1 MVDAFGL
8 LAMILIIVIGLGLGA
23 TTTYDD
29 FKQAISKPKAVGIG
43 FSSQYCFM
51 PLLSFA
57 LAHAFGL
64 KEAFAIG
71 CILVGSSPGGT
82 TSNIFTYWSKGDV
95 ALSITMS
102 FFSNVAAFFM
112 LPFLIFLLIK
122 TALDASIKIPW
133 ANIFISLLLI
143 VGPCLIGLSVRHYNT
158 ETKVFNKFIWQ
169 WMELLTT
176 IFGVIF
182 FVGALAVGLLVYWND
197 LKSAPWAMWVI
208 AIIMEPAGACF
219 GYFFSLLVDLSRKD
233 ARTIG
238 IETGVQSFTLT
249 IAIIT
254 LSFEGDERDDVLLF
268 PILYGVMYII
278 NSGWI
283 ILFLRLYLSK
293 YDDVDAD
300 PQKDWNEGEK
310 TEEEKEVERVMS
322 HRDGLGKDDPGTPAY
337 MEVASREVESTV

>member
-1 MVDAFGL
+1 MDIFGL
-8 LAMILIIVIGLGLGA
+8 LAMLLIIIIGLGLGA
-23 TTTYDD
+23 TTTKDD
-29 FKQAISKPKAVGIG
+29 FKSALSKPKAIGIG

-57 LAHAFGL
+57 LAHIFSL

-82 TSNIFTYWSKGDV
+82 TSNIFTYWSNGDV

-112 LPFLIFLLIK
+112 LPLLILLLIK
-122 TALDASIKIPW
+122 TALDASIDIPW

-143 VGPCLIGLSVRHYNT
+143 VGPCLIGLYIRHFNI
-158 ETKVFNKFIWQ
+158 ETKVFDKFLWE
-169 WMELLTT
+169 WLEVFTT

-182 FVGALAVGLLVYWND
+182 FIGALIAALIVYWED
-197 LKSAPWAMWVI
+197 LKTAPWELWVI
-208 AIIMEPAGACF
+208 AIIMEPAGALF
-219 GYFFSLLVDLSRKD
+219 GYFFSTAVKLSRKD

-254 LSFEGDERDDVLLF
+254 LSFDGDERDEVLLF
-268 PILYGVMYII
+268 PILYGVMYIV
-278 NSGWI
+278 NSVWI
-283 ILFLRLYLSK
+283 ILFLK
-293 YDDVDAD
+293 YYVATFDEPDAD
-300 PQKDWNEGEK
+300 PKEDWNNGEK
-310 TEEEKEVERVMS
+310 TAEEKTFEKAMSNRSIGSKQDTATVATLEVSTRT
-322 HRDGLGKDDPGTPAY
+322 PGNTF
-337 MEVASREVESTV
+337 V